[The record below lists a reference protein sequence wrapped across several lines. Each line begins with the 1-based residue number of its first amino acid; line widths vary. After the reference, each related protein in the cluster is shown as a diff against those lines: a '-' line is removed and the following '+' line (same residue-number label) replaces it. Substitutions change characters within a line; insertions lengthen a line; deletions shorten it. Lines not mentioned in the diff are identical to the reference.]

1 MDARRFILRL
11 VAGGYVFYIGIQLL
25 QGYLSGVSEMNGTVS
40 IIAGVLFLIFGAW
53 SVLSALIPVVKNGGF
68 ISSSTGSADDEAV
81 EDTDTEEVDV
91 DETDAVEADVVEET
105 EAEVEVEETEAEE
118 SDDAVTADEE

>member
-25 QGYLSGVSEMNGTVS
+25 QGYLSGASEMNGTVS
-40 IIAGVLFLIFGAW
+40 IIAGVLFLVFGAW

-68 ISSSTGSADDEAV
+68 IPSNTGSADDAE
-81 EDTDTEEVDV
+81 ETDAEEVD
-91 DETDAVEADVVEET
+91 AEES

-118 SDDAVTADEE
+118 SDDTVAVDEE

>member
-25 QGYLSGVSEMNGTVS
+25 QGYLSGASEMNGTVS
-40 IIAGVLFLIFGAW
+40 IIAGVLFLVFGAW

-81 EDTDTEEVDV
+81 EDTDTEDV